1 MKMPEFLKEMLN
13 NQYGIEIADR
23 IENGYKIERKSS
35 FRVNAVK
42 SSRKEIISKL
52 EALSIEYEEVR
63 WYKDAFI
70 ISNEDEVKLRT
81 SDLYEDGK
89 IYFQSLSSMIPVLVL
104 GANENEN
111 ILDMAAAPGGKT
123 TQLFAISEGKALIT
137 ACEKNKIRAERL
149 KYNLDKQGA
158 NRVNVMMQD
167 ARKLDDFFSFDK
179 VLLDAPCSGSGTL
192 NLNDEKQIKGFT
204 EELIKR
210 SVVTQKEMLD
220 KALKVLKVGHE
231 MVYSTCS
238 ILKAENEGQLK
249 RLIDSGK
256 IEIIPIDE
264 KNFEGLETLKSE
276 IEGTL
281 CVCPNESYE
290 GFYIAKFK
298 RIK

>member
-1 MKMPEFLKEMLN
+1 MKIPEFFKEMLN
-13 NQYGIEIADR
+13 SQYGIESADR
-23 IENGYKIERKSS
+23 IENGYKTERKSS
-35 FRVNAVK
+35 FRVNTIK
-42 SSRKEIISKL
+42 SLREEIISKL
-52 EALSIEYEEVR
+52 EAFSVEYEEVK

-70 ISNEDEVKLRT
+70 ISNQDEEKLRS

-89 IYFQSLSSMIPVLVL
+89 IYFQSLSSMIPPLVL

-192 NLNDEKQIKGFT
+192 NLNDEKQINGFK
-204 EELIKR
+204 EELVKR
-210 SVVTQKEMLD
+210 SVATQKEMLD

-256 IEIIPIDE
+256 IEIVPIDE
-264 KNFEGLETLKSE
+264 KIFEGLETLKSE

-281 CVCPNESYE
+281 CVCPNELYE

-298 RIK
+298 KIK